1 MLMHQNRIRSFIELA
16 GEFTRFHY
24 SVLISLKNIK
34 KRLPLIIEQMQKIGV
49 DSLLLITIT
58 SAFTGLVTAVQA
70 SYLTNGYIPP
80 NLIGVLV
87 GKSTMIELAPVLTA
101 LVLAGKVGAS
111 IAAEIGTMKVSE
123 QLDSLLSMAIEPTNY
138 LYMPKVVAGCL
149 MIPILTIYA
158 NFIGIISAFALS
170 VIKYHINGYTF
181 FLEMKNYF
189 VPSNL
194 WGGLVKS
201 FFFGLFITMIGCFAG
216 SKTEGGAQGV
226 GKVATMTVVYSSI
239 AILIVDFV
247 VATLLFGSF

>member
-1 MLMHQNRIRSFIELA
+1 MRNFVLLI
-16 GEFTRFHY
+16 GEFTIFQLG
-24 SVLISLKNIK
+24 VLQSLKNMG
-34 KRLPLIIEQMQKIGV
+34 KRWLLILEQMQKIGL

-58 SAFTGLVTAVQA
+58 SSFTGLVTAVQA

-123 QLDSLLSMAIEPTNY
+123 QLDSLLVMAIEPSDY
-138 LYMPKVVAGCL
+138 LYMPKVVAGCIMVPL
-149 MIPILTIYA
+149 LTVYA
-158 NFIGIISAFALS
+158 NLIGIVSAFLLS
-170 VIKYHINGYTF
+170 VIKYNINGYTF

-189 VPSNL
+189 MPSNL
-194 WGGLVKS
+194 WGGLVKA

-216 SKTEGGAQGV
+216 SKTRGGAQGV
-226 GKVATMTVVYSSI
+226 GRVATMTVVYSSI
-239 AILIVDFV
+239 AILVVDFV
-247 VATLLFGSF
+247 VASVLFGSF

>member
-1 MLMHQNRIRSFIELA
+1 MLLI
-16 GEFTRFHY
+16 GEFTIFQLG
-24 SVLISLKNIK
+24 VLQSLKNMG
-34 KRLPLIIEQMQKIGV
+34 KRWLLILEQMQKIGL

-58 SAFTGLVTAVQA
+58 SSFTGLVTAVQA

-123 QLDSLLSMAIEPTNY
+123 QLDSLLVMAIEPSDY
-138 LYMPKVVAGCL
+138 LYMPKVVAGCIMVPL
-149 MIPILTIYA
+149 LTVYA
-158 NFIGIISAFALS
+158 NLIGIVSAFLLS
-170 VIKYHINGYTF
+170 VIKYNINGYTF

-189 VPSNL
+189 MPSNL
-194 WGGLVKS
+194 WGGLVKA

-216 SKTEGGAQGV
+216 SKTRGGAQGV
-226 GKVATMTVVYSSI
+226 GRVATMTVVYSSI
-239 AILIVDFV
+239 AILVVDFV
-247 VATLLFGSF
+247 VASVLFGSF

>member
-1 MLMHQNRIRSFIELA
+1 MLSHIKSFIEIT
-16 GEFTRFHY
+16 GEFTRFQFA
-24 SVLISLKNIK
+24 VLASLKNIG
-34 KRLPLIIEQMQKIGV
+34 KRRNMILEQMEKIGY

-58 SAFTGLVTAVQA
+58 AGFTGLVTAVQA

-123 QLDSLLSMAIEPTNY
+123 QLDSLLSMAIEPADY
-138 LYMPKVVAGCL
+138 LYMPKVVAGCI
-149 MIPILTIYA
+149 MVPILTIYA
-158 NFIGIISAFALS
+158 DFIGILSAFGLS
-170 VIKYHINGYTF
+170 VLKYRINGYTF

-189 VPSNL
+189 MPSNL
-194 WGGLVKS
+194 WGGLVKA

-216 SKTEGGAQGV
+216 SRTEGGAQGV
-226 GKVATMTVVYSSI
+226 GRVATATVVHASI
-239 AILIVDFV
+239 AILILDFV
-247 VATLLFGSF
+247 VASVLIGGY